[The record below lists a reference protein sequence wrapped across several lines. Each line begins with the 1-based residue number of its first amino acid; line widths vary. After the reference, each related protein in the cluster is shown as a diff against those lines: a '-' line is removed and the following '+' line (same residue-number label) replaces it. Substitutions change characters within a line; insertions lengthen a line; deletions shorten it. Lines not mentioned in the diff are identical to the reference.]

1 MELIRI
7 PRIVKDTCRKHIMKG
22 RSVGFVPTM
31 GALHDGHMSLI
42 KRARAENDI
51 IAASIFVNP
60 IQFGP
65 NEDLGKYPRDIEN
78 DMRKMREGDV
88 DILFLPDI
96 DLIYPRGFSTYIN
109 VEGLSDRLCG
119 KFREGHFRGV
129 ATVVAKLLN
138 IVDPTRAYFGQ
149 KDFQQSVII
158 KSLVRDLNF
167 GTEVVVCPTIR
178 EADGLAMSSRN
189 SYLSQEQRRAATAL
203 YRSLSMAADAITTET
218 RSAVTIKE
226 LLNISLSQEGL
237 ITLVEYASVF
247 DPDTLEEA
255 EEIKGEVLL
264 AVAVRLGSTR
274 LIDNM
279 LINV

>member
-203 YRSLSMAADAITTET
+203 YRSLSMAADAIRTET